1 MKTSRTSVPAVSRA
15 EFDLPALLR
24 ERFQAATARN
34 HRYSLR
40 SFAKQLGIDHSTL
53 SQVMRSKRKLSPRAL
68 AAIGKRIGLS
78 DEAIQVYAQILKRGT
93 RSSRAPENIRSV
105 SLDLDT
111 FQLLSAW
118 YHLAILELI
127 QIKGFQTD
135 SRWIAKTLGIS
146 VAEVNVALQRLL
158 RLRLLEMREA
168 NRWLDKSG
176 DAEFRSA
183 ALTET
188 ASNQINQ
195 DVHRF
200 IIEALER
207 VPSGE
212 RFHSHMI
219 VALDSTKLSRLKV
232 LAEDFLSEMRSL
244 AAEGERKDDVYQVEV
259 SLFPVT
265 TLKQIKGETNG

>member
-1 MKTSRTSVPAVSRA
+1 MKTSRTSGPAISRA
-15 EFDLPALLR
+15 AFDVRALLR

-34 HRYSLR
+34 RRYSLR

-53 SQVMRSKRKLSPRAL
+53 SQVLRNKRELSPRAL
-68 AAIGKRIGLS
+68 ATIGKRIGLS
-78 DEAIQVYAQILKRGT
+78 DEAIQVYRQSLKRKT
-93 RSSRAPENIRSV
+93 NANRASENIRSV

-118 YHLAILELI
+118 HHLAILELI
-127 QIKGFQTD
+127 QIKGFRAD

-146 VAEVNVALQRLL
+146 IAEVNVALQRLL
-158 RLRLLEMREA
+158 RLRLLEMAEA
-168 NRWLDKSG
+168 GRWLDKSG

-183 ALTET
+183 ALTEI

-195 DVHRF
+195 EAHRF

-207 VPSGE
+207 VPSRD
-212 RFHSHMI
+212 RFHSQMI
-219 VALDSTKLSRLKV
+219 FALDSRKLSRLRV
-232 LAEDFLSEMRSL
+232 LVEDFISEMRSL
-244 AAEGERKDDVYQVEV
+244 AADGESKDDVYQVEV

-265 TLKQIKGETNG
+265 TLKHTKGETNG

>member
-1 MKTSRTSVPAVSRA
+1 
-15 EFDLPALLR
+15 
-24 ERFQAATARN
+24 
-34 HRYSLR
+34 
-40 SFAKQLGIDHSTL
+40 
-53 SQVMRSKRKLSPRAL
+53 MRSKRKLSPRAL
-68 AAIGKRIGLS
+68 ATIGKRIGLS
-78 DEAIQVYAQILKRGT
+78 DEAIQVYAQSLKKGAH
-93 RSSRAPENIRSV
+93 SNRAPENVRSV

-118 YHLAILELI
+118 HHLAILELI
-127 QIKGFQTD
+127 QIKGFQAD

-146 VAEVNVALQRLL
+146 IAQVNVALQRLL

-168 NRWLDKSG
+168 SRWIDKSG

-188 ASNQINQ
+188 AGNQINQ
-195 DVHRF
+195 EAHRF

-207 VPSGE
+207 VPGRE

-219 VALDSTKLSRLKV
+219 FALDSKKLSRLKV
-232 LAEDFLSEMRSL
+232 LAEDFISEMRSL
-244 AAEGERKDDVYQVEV
+244 AADGESKDDVYQVEV

-265 TLKQIKGETNG
+265 TLKQTKGETNG